1 MSRVAITG
9 FSSFDY
15 AFRLRGPMVAD
26 KTTTIDWRS
35 GEWPRVGGPPAFIAS
50 AMVRAG
56 FSDAIPVSWIGQDR
70 ESQAFLSALSEA
82 GVEIGGIAPLPGRMP
97 TSVLAY
103 DPDGG
108 CHCLFDPA
116 IEVPQRLDDRQ
127 STLVAEAD
135 WVCLTVGPPD
145 VTEQILALI
154 RPETKLIWSVK
165 VDERVMPGD
174 LAARVAARADIAA
187 WSRGEAEFAAKAFA
201 ASASNRPSRLL
212 IETRGGSGVVL
223 RSSEGEARF
232 PVRAIDTSDTTGAGD
247 TFLGGF
253 LAAFI
258 EEPGD
263 AHAAIRHGIAAVE
276 ALLRAR
282 LQNNRQGN
290 ETP

>member
-9 FSSFDY
+9 FSSSDY
-15 AFRLRGPMVAD
+15 ALRLRGSMVAD
-26 KTTTIDWRS
+26 RTTTIDWRP

-56 FSDAIPVSWIGQDR
+56 FADVVPVSWVGQDR
-70 ESQAFLSALSEA
+70 DSETFRAALSDA
-82 GVEIGGIAPLPGRMP
+82 GVDIGGIAQLPGRMP

-103 DPDGG
+103 EPDGG

-116 IEVPQRLDDRQ
+116 ITVPQRLDDRQ
-127 STLVAEAD
+127 SALVAGAD
-135 WVCLTVGPPD
+135 WVCLTVGPPE
-145 VTEQILALI
+145 VTEQVLALI
-154 RPETKLIWSVK
+154 RPEAKLVWSVK

-174 LAARVAARADIAA
+174 LAARVAARAGIAA

-201 ASASNRPSRLL
+201 GSATDRPDRLL
-212 IETRGGSGVVL
+212 IETRGGNGVIL
-223 RSSEGEARF
+223 RAGGEEARF
-232 PVRAIDTSDTTGAGD
+232 PVRAIETSDTTGAGD

-258 EEPGD
+258 QEPGD
-263 AHAAIRHGIAAVE
+263 ARGAIRHGIAAVE
-276 ALLRAR
+276 ALLKAR
-282 LQNNRQGN
+282 LQNNHQGS

>member
-1 MSRVAITG
+1 MSRAVVTG
-9 FSSFDY
+9 FSSSDY
-15 AFRLRGPMVAD
+15 ALRLRGPMVAD
-26 KTTTIDWRS
+26 KTTTIDWRP

-56 FSDAIPVSWIGQDR
+56 FADVVPVSWVGQDR
-70 ESQAFLSALSEA
+70 DSEA
-82 GVEIGGIAPLPGRMP
+82 GVDIGGIAQLPGRMP

-103 DPDGG
+103 EPDGG

-116 IEVPQRLDDRQ
+116 ITVPQRLDARQ
-127 STLVAEAD
+127 SALVAGAD
-135 WVCLTVGPPD
+135 WVCLTVGPPE
-145 VTEQILALI
+145 VTEQVLALI
-154 RPETKLIWSVK
+154 RPEAKLVWSVK

-201 ASASNRPSRLL
+201 GSATDRPDRLL
-212 IETRGGSGVVL
+212 IETRGGNGVIL
-223 RSSEGEARF
+223 RAGGEEARF
-232 PVRAIDTSDTTGAGD
+232 PVRAIETSDTTGAGD

-258 EEPGD
+258 QEPAREAPG
-263 AHAAIRHGIAAVE
+263 GELTEIAAVE
-276 ALLRAR
+276 ALLKAR
-282 LQNNRQGN
+282 LRNNHQGS